1 MAMGGFSQRRTE
13 RLVSFAN
20 TQDVAGHSH
29 SQSSLIALSLRIAKR
44 RSNVIDVAVKFP
56 IDSRLRSK

>member
-20 TQDVAGHSH
+20 TQEVAGHSH
-29 SQSSLIALSLRIAKR
+29 FQSSLIALSLRIAKR
-44 RSNVIDVAVKFP
+44 RSNVIDVAVKYP
-56 IDSRLRSK
+56 IDSRLRS